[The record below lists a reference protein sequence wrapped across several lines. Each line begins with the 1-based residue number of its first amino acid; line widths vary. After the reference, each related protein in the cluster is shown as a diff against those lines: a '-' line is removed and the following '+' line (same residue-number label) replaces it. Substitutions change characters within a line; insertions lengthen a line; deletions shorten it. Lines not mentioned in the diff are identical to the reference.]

1 MSHCN
6 LQILRMFSGIAGIPG
21 GERERERER
30 ALVLHASNQ
39 LRLSDRDTTGWI
51 HRFARII
58 RLDYYVYTYSAARG
72 IRCSRVP

>member
-6 LQILRMFSGIAGIPG
+6 LQILRMFSGIAENPG
-21 GERERERER
+21 ESAR
-30 ALVLHASNQ
+30 ALLRHASNQ

-58 RLDYYVYTYSAARG
+58 RLDYVYTYSARG